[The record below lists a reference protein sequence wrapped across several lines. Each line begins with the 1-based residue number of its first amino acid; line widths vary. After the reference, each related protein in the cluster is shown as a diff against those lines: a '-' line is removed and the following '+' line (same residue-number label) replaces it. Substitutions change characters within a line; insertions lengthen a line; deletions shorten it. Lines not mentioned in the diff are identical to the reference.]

1 MLRLRPDAGV
11 SIMATWA
18 DAAAG
23 AGVSRS
29 ASCAMKVPSPTRTA
43 AKIIKLRIT
52 QRSTYGPRGRSHHQ
66 SRAMAINPVGYRRH
80 FGEKDERS
88 VNRARSAKNIGA
100 QAPRGLTRR
109 VGIALAGSSGQ
120 GWRG

>member
-11 SIMATWA
+11 SIVATRT

-23 AGVSRS
+23 AGVNRS
-29 ASCAMKVPSPTRTA
+29 ASCAMKVPSPARTA

-52 QRSTYGPRGRSHHQ
+52 QRSTFGPRPKGRSHHQ
-66 SRAMAINPVGYRRH
+66 SRACATKRTGRSRY

-88 VNRARSAKNIGA
+88 VNRGRDAEISGA
-100 QAPRGLTRR
+100 
-109 VGIALAGSSGQ
+109 
-120 GWRG
+120 